1 MEAQTYL
8 RSIWSGKK
16 EHHKNAEWLKDVKKD
31 LQQDEA
37 QDKINIKK
45 KHHDECNEKDAKLKN
60 SWSWQCPRL
69 LVKEFN
75 SIVCQING
83 VFAGLSRL

>member
-8 RSIWSGKK
+8 RSIWSEKK

-45 KHHDECNEKDAKLKN
+45 SIMMSVMRKMPNWKN
-60 SWSWQCPRL
+60 PGPGNVQGYW
-69 LVKEFN
+69 VKN
-75 SIVCQING
+75 
-83 VFAGLSRL
+83 LT

>member
-16 EHHKNAEWLKDVKKD
+16 EHRKNAEWLKDVKKD

-45 KHHDECNEKDAKLKN
+45 
-60 SWSWQCPRL
+60 
-69 LVKEFN
+69 
-75 SIVCQING
+75 SIMMSVMRKMPN
-83 VFAGLSRL
+83 